1 MAVPKVVRNS
11 LWAVENKL
19 PHSDPLLIVLPTSA
33 GFPLRSSAQCV
44 GISSSTV
51 GNFRTNPSP
60 PESPFHLFILL
71 LERRSRGC
79 VHLSNEKRNQLLPH
93 GQTVGL
99 TEGRPVPLS
108 TLPQSCATE
117 TCGEHLYPLCG
128 NKPHELIF
136 ILGYQS
142 KLQRIRTVS
151 NNYTNSFSKG
161 VDDHPRSEFK
171 KNAQLDKKDFG
182 TIEYMLRRGHRQLEI
197 YADPGI
203 RNILR

>member
-1 MAVPKVVRNS
+1 MIRYGKINRKEKRRQAERDSKMAVPKVV
-11 LWAVENKL
+11 AIVFKL
-19 PHSDPLLIVLPTSA
+19 SKTSFPTVTHSPIVSPTSA
-33 GFPLRSSAQCV
+33 KLPLRSSAQCV
-44 GISSSTV
+44 GISSSPA
-51 GNFRTNPSP
+51 GNSRTNPSP
-60 PESPFHLFILL
+60 PESPFHLLIFL
-71 LERRSRGC
+71 LERRSGGC

-128 NKPHELIF
+128 NRPHELIF

-142 KLQRIRTVS
+142 KLQRIRTVG

-161 VDDHPRSEFK
+161 VDGP
-171 KNAQLDKKDFG
+171 
-182 TIEYMLRRGHRQLEI
+182 
-197 YADPGI
+197 P
-203 RNILR
+203 